1 MDSIAQYFNEEKDV
15 LFIRGQRKA
24 KEAGERKIVSN
35 LLKKA
40 TLSPEQIAD
49 VVEVP
54 IAFVLEVQ
62 ASLSGRKQ

>member
-24 KEAGERKIVSN
+24 KEEVVSN